1 MGFTTIALCIV
12 IIIVAIQLTYSYLTF
27 SKLSCPDCPECPTF
41 DERSEIPSTQTFSTY
56 IYNKFIIS
64 LDDDVNS
71 INYLKFNV
79 LFANNYIANF
89 QADAE
94 SIVSKIRN
102 EFENK
107 KSLFTADNLIY
118 VQTTDENA
126 KKKLIQDFNLPVY
139 PTPLVK
145 YNDSNLFFGNIQNEW
160 KILIDVT
167 KI

>member
-79 LFANNYIANF
+79 LFANNYIVNF

-94 SIVSKIRN
+94 SIISKIRN

-145 YNDSNLFFGNIQNEW
+145 YNDSSLFFGNIQNEW